1 MIVVEKLTKE
11 AVLGLTPVSGTVTTS
26 FPWLTNT
33 VDITILALFFTPGHG
48 LDNVTGVIT
57 SPLLPELDGPLGHG
71 GGEEGLRSRSSEGR
85 EGEGEESECG
95 SELHF
100 D

>member
-11 AVLGLTPVSGTVTTS
+11 AVLGLTPVSGTETTS
-26 FPWLTNT
+26 CPRLADT
-33 VDITILALFFTPGHG
+33 VLVTILVLLFTSVNG
-48 LDNVTGVIT
+48 LDNVTGVVT
-57 SPLLPELDGPLGHG
+57 SPLLPELDGPLGHRG
-71 GGEEGLRSRSSEGR
+71 REEGLRSRSSEGR

>member
-1 MIVVEKLTKE
+1 M
-11 AVLGLTPVSGTVTTS
+11 LGLTPVSGTETT
-26 FPWLTNT
+26 PGPRLADT
-33 VDITILALFFTPGHG
+33 VLVTILALFFTPGHG
-48 LDNVTGVIT
+48 LDNVTGVVT
-57 SPLLPELDGPLGHG
+57 SPLLPELDSPLGHRG
-71 GGEEGLRSRSSEGR
+71 REEGLRSRSSEGR